1 MKEKRKI
8 VVLRDR
14 REKRS
19 NTVSSMILKT
29 VGAMGITVGVMMV
42 FFVLGGIP
50 VFFMPVCVA
59 LFSVA
64 AITGIDTTSKGRP
77 YGSILCLL
85 LAALLFFLFVSN
97 VLRCIYGWVG
107 HIRHTWNQVFGT
119 FYEESVSVSYGGD
132 LQITGVILA
141 LSLSSAICQLQRRKY
156 FFLLS
161 VVVFAPLCL
170 SLLLC
175 LALPFWMIA
184 VLTAG
189 WFMAW
194 CSMSGPSKVRWESFF
209 IAASYGVILYSN

>member
-64 AITGIDTTSKGRP
+64 AITGIDTASKGRP

-85 LAALLFFLFVSN
+85 LAARFF
-97 VLRCIYGWVG
+97 
-107 HIRHTWNQVFGT
+107 
-119 FYEESVSVSYGGD
+119 
-132 LQITGVILA
+132 
-141 LSLSSAICQLQRRKY
+141 
-156 FFLLS
+156 
-161 VVVFAPLCL
+161 
-170 SLLLC
+170 
-175 LALPFWMIA
+175 
-184 VLTAG
+184 
-189 WFMAW
+189 
-194 CSMSGPSKVRWESFF
+194 FF
-209 IAASYGVILYSN
+209 ICNQCT